1 LPNRWFSAL
10 APGRTAV
17 FDPGRLAEL
26 LFLPEAHIRH
36 AYESRLSRGLG
47 LLPDALAELL
57 FLTQDALAN
66 SCFCTWAA
74 HGHPNSGFS
83 ALAPGGLAELLFQPK
98 AHIRHAYE
106 SRLSRG
112 LGLLADALAEL
123 LFLTQDA
130 LANSCFCTWAGHGH
144 PNRGFSALA
153 LGGLA
158 ELLFLPEAHIRHAY
172 ESRLS
177 RGLGL
182 LADALAELL
191 FLAQDALA
199 NRCFCPWRNI
209 LQAYESRLS
218 RGLGLLTDALAELL
232 LWTLDAL
239 PELLFFDPGRLG
251 ELLFLPLGWRPA
263 SCRSEGSATVAWAPN
278 LTSSRESGGGRD
290 ESVRRGAGSQWIVAA
305 RPLCHLQCPVAF

>member
-1 LPNRWFSAL
+1 MVYGAVALKSCVRPVARARTGLPNRWFSAL

-153 LGGLA
+153 QGGLA
-158 ELLFLPEAHIRHAY
+158 ELLFFARGAHP
-172 ESRLS
+172 SRV
-177 RGLGL
+177 RKPAFPGTWAAPGRLGRT
-182 LADALAELL
+182 AV
-191 FLAQDALA
+191 F
-199 NRCFCPWRNI
+199 
-209 LQAYESRLS
+209 
-218 RGLGLLTDALAELL
+218 G
-232 LWTLDAL
+232 
-239 PELLFFDPGRLG
+239 PGRLG
-251 ELLFLPLGWRPA
+251 EPLFLPLAQHPSGVRKPAFPGTWAAHGRLGRTAALDPGRPA
-263 SCRSEGSATVAWAPN
+263 RTAV
-278 LTSSRESGGGRD
+278 L
-290 ESVRRGAGSQWIVAA
+290 
-305 RPLCHLQCPVAF
+305 